1 MADAMVLA
9 TQKWLNEKY
18 GNDSRFN
25 KVAEDGITGWGTIY
39 GLRRALQ
46 IEEKLPSLSNN
57 FGQSTYAKCPTVKK
71 GDTGNLVYSVQGG
84 LWCKGYSPG
93 GFNGVYGDGTY
104 AAVQRFKKAA
114 GFDDA
119 DGNIDKDFM
128 KALLDMSAFKLLSG
142 GTDAIRTIQ
151 QQLNKDY
158 YDFYQICPCNGLYDR
173 DMNKMLI
180 YALQKEEGIPKASAT
195 GTWGPSTI
203 SKCPTLE
210 LGKSSNV
217 VKLVRYALVCN
228 GISVSTSSKTY
239 DSTLDAKAKEFAKL
253 LKLNKKSNVI
263 DYTIIKS
270 LLSSNGDPNRSAK
283 GCDTATKLTKAQIQ
297 TIKNAGYEYVG
308 RYLSN
313 TPGGTLDKAL
323 TKTEVKNI
331 LNAGLKLFA
340 IFQETG
346 SSAKNFTS
354 STGKTNGQKAYDAA
368 NELDIIHG
376 STIYFAV
383 DFDPTDSVIKS
394 NIIPYFESILSSYAA
409 RKYKIGVYGTRNVC
423 HKLRNQLGI
432 NKFFVSDASYGFS
445 GNLGYIMPDGWCFD
459 QFKTDITIGSDDG
472 KVSIDKVAVSNRDK
486 GIEYTKT
493 DMLNVIMDFVSPFDL
508 CDRVNCSLDYE
519 VDSLT
524 FLKPDTADDRNYI
537 TLSVKHGVSFDPD
550 EGVAITNNGEDF
562 SLELDKYLNAGY
574 LKNVDNDTK
583 TKIKWATGKIGYS
596 VTTGNLETSVMSVSD
611 RDNSGVIIS
620 YDLTIPETSDEKRYV
635 KISLMFKVCGPI
647 KFDFSMIKV
656 TKKQKLALA
665 GMGLAFAAV
674 ILLPGIAIPLGS
686 GLGLTGAEGLATTE
700 IISEGYHSVYTSLGF
715 I

>member
-71 GDTGNLVYSVQGG
+71 GDTGNLVYIVQGG

-283 GCDTATKLTKAQIQ
+283 GYDTATKLTKAQIR

-409 RKYKIGVYGTRNVC
+409 RKYKIGVYETRNVC

-524 FLKPDTADDRNYI
+524 FLKTDTADDRNYI
-537 TLSVKHGVSFDPD
+537 TLSVKHGASFDPD
-550 EGVAITNNGEDF
+550 EGVAITNNGEEF

>member
-1 MADAMVLA
+1 
-9 TQKWLNEKY
+9 
-18 GNDSRFN
+18 
-25 KVAEDGITGWGTIY
+25 
-39 GLRRALQ
+39 
-46 IEEKLPSLSNN
+46 
-57 FGQSTYAKCPTVKK
+57 
-71 GDTGNLVYSVQGG
+71 
-84 LWCKGYSPG
+84 
-93 GFNGVYGDGTY
+93 
-104 AAVQRFKKAA
+104 
-114 GFDDA
+114 
-119 DGNIDKDFM
+119 
-128 KALLDMSAFKLLSG
+128 
-142 GTDAIRTIQ
+142 
-151 QQLNKDY
+151 
-158 YDFYQICPCNGLYDR
+158 
-173 DMNKMLI
+173 
-180 YALQKEEGIPKASAT
+180 
-195 GTWGPSTI
+195 
-203 SKCPTLE
+203 
-210 LGKSSNV
+210 
-217 VKLVRYALVCN
+217 
-228 GISVSTSSKTY
+228 
-239 DSTLDAKAKEFAKL
+239 
-253 LKLNKKSNVI
+253 
-263 DYTIIKS
+263 
-270 LLSSNGDPNRSAK
+270 
-283 GCDTATKLTKAQIQ
+283 
-297 TIKNAGYEYVG
+297 G

-459 QFKTDITIGSDDG
+459 QFKTDITIGLDDG

-550 EGVAITNNGEDF
+550 EGVAITNNGEEF